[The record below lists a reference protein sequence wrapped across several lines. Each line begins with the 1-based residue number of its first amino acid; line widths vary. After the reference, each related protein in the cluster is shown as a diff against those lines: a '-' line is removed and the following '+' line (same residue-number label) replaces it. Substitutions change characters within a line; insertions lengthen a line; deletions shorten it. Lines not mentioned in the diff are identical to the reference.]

1 MYYLILI
8 CVSINTNN
16 LAHVTTWMRVGLCQQ
31 QLSHLYRDLPQ
42 TQFYLLRYQPLT
54 VVKWRGVN
62 CMCLYRRG
70 TGGMKDAQQQQHIL
84 WEADS
89 HYEIYTKNQIAVIP
103 KGTRIWTGKYTCDSE
118 NMLWTVCC
126 VTNHSV
132 LIASIYT
139 FFFFWVKKSEM

>member
-1 MYYLILI
+1 
-8 CVSINTNN
+8 
-16 LAHVTTWMRVGLCQQ
+16 
-31 QLSHLYRDLPQ
+31 
-42 TQFYLLRYQPLT
+42 
-54 VVKWRGVN
+54 
-62 CMCLYRRG
+62 
-70 TGGMKDAQQQQHIL
+70 MKDAQQQQHIL

-89 HYEIYTKNQIAVIP
+89 HYEIYTKNQIDVIP